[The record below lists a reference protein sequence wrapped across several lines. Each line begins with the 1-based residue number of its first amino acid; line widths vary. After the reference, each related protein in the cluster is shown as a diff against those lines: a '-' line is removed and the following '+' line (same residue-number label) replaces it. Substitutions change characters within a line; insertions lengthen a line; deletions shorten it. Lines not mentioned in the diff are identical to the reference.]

1 MTDTTSSAHS
11 PASPSPVSTAPA
23 QSPPASPGAAGH
35 AASPNT
41 PPGKR
46 ILVSVLLGLAAIVG
60 VLLVLWAWHLPPFTS
75 GVQHTDNAYVRGQ
88 VTVIAPQ
95 VTGYVTEV
103 KVQDFQTVS
112 EGQVL
117 ATIDDRI
124 YRQKLE
130 QAQAALHSAQASLA
144 NSAQTQTS
152 ARGSVAQTRASIAGA
167 QASVAKAQADH
178 DRART
183 LFAGGWVA
191 QAQVD
196 VTRTALQAAQAQL
209 AAARAQEGIAETG
222 VTSAVVS
229 RGSLEAAVEN
239 AQAQVHLAEID
250 LANTRIVAPRAGRL
264 GEISVRQGHQVAVG
278 TQLMA
283 LVPDRVWVVA
293 NYKENQLRDIRV
305 GQPVEL
311 SVDALGGRTL
321 TGRVEQIAPATGSEF
336 SVIRPDNATGN
347 FTKVAQRVPV
357 RIALDPGQDGLDR
370 LRPGLSVVARVDTR
384 AEP

>member
-1 MTDTTSSAHS
+1 MTDTA
-11 PASPSPVSTAPA
+11 ASAPA
-23 QSPPASPGAAGH
+23 AAQPAPPPPAAPAAE
-35 AASPNT
+35 
-41 PPGKR
+41 PPRKR
-46 ILVSVLLGLAAIVG
+46 VLISVGLVLIALVG
-60 VLLVLWAWHLPPFTS
+60 VLLVLWAWRLPPFTS

-95 VTGYVTEV
+95 VTGYVTSVE
-103 KVQDFQTVS
+103 VQDFQTVKQ
-112 EGQVL
+112 GQLL

-130 QAQAALHSAQASLA
+130 QARAQLHAAEAALA
-144 NSAQTQTS
+144 NSTQTQTS
-152 ARGSVAQTRASIAGA
+152 ARGSVAQSNASIAAARAG
-167 QASVAKAQADH
+167 VAKAQADH
-178 DRART
+178 NRSRT
-183 LFAGGWVA
+183 LFEGGWVA

-209 AAARAQEGIAETG
+209 AAAQAATGIAETG
-222 VTSAVVS
+222 VTSAIVS

-239 AQAQVHLAEID
+239 ARALVHLAEID
-250 LANTRIVAPRAGRL
+250 LSNTRIIAPRDGRL
-264 GEISVRQGHQVAVG
+264 GEISVRQGQQVAVG

-283 LVPDRVWVVA
+283 LVPDRIWVTA

-321 TGRVEQIAPATGSEF
+321 TGKVEQIAPATGSEF

-357 RIALDPGQDGLDR
+357 RIALDPGQEGLDR

-384 AEP
+384 GRQ